1 MQLWR
6 SRAAVTLL
14 AVALLI
20 LHPACAGVTTEGDFR
35 IEYPGD
41 SIGRRT
47 NLDKA
52 VMSWMTDNDI
62 YAAQLAVR
70 QSGELI
76 FSHAYTRTSSYSLG
90 KTTNTFRLASV
101 SKMLVTA
108 AFSNLLSSGRLKGG
122 EHVYEYIDVTE
133 PLLSTQQPDPRAKD
147 INSLELVEHTA
158 GLAGEGAGDPLFEM
172 RDIEVALGAAPL
184 TAT

>member
-41 SIGRRT
+41 SIGRHT

-76 FSHAYTRTSSYSLG
+76 FSHAYTRTSSYSLV

-147 INSLELVEHTA
+147 VNSLELVEHTA